1 MKTQDR
7 LPSTLSPEAV
17 KAIAEEL
24 QDLAQSAE
32 GEQRDIEVVQVT
44 RMIERMSRKPPAVE
58 RVWMRSTEAAE
69 ALGVSRNTVKK
80 WARTGYLRGSRR
92 DPDGWWHIPRA
103 SVEHVAQVEGVLDS
117 QPEADGP
124 LPWRS

>member
-1 MKTQDR
+1 
-7 LPSTLSPEAV
+7 
-17 KAIAEEL
+17 
-24 QDLAQSAE
+24 
-32 GEQRDIEVVQVT
+32 
-44 RMIERMSRKPPAVE
+44 MIERVSQKPPAVE
-58 RVWMRSTEAAE
+58 RAWMRSTEAAE